1 MKRGVEAVQRAR
13 AHLVHIKVEAAPR
26 VGLRGDYVNSR
37 TRPGADHVIDD
48 PAPGD
53 ELIRVVDLSHLVYV
67 TAVLVPHHPAP
78 GNSHAGGIGHHGL
91 LEGDLGPVG
100 KAGDH
105 VGLLPPAPG
114 ERLLGQGGP
123 VVVLETLDVPAEQG
137 RESDPLHETVEVHLG
152 ARLVAVA
159 TGDDHPGTIR
169 MPLEDRPQRAIELG
183 IDQDHVLAM
192 LDRVQSHLCPEL
204 HGSGRLNQGV
214 DAIGP
219 TQDCRI
225 VGDREL
231 PAGDR
236 VLQLG
241 AGGDPPHRL
250 DAGAGIRGLGCLDVT
265 VRYGHQLHPFDRAD
279 DLLG

>member
-1 MKRGVEAVQRAR
+1 M
-13 AHLVHIKVEAAPR
+13 
-26 VGLRGDYVNSR
+26 
-37 TRPGADHVIDD
+37 
-48 PAPGD
+48 
-53 ELIRVVDLSHLVYV
+53 
-67 TAVLVPHHPAP
+67 
-78 GNSHAGGIGHHGL
+78 
-91 LEGDLGPVG
+91 
-100 KAGDH
+100 
-105 VGLLPPAPG
+105 
-114 ERLLGQGGP
+114 
-123 VVVLETLDVPAEQG
+123 VLETLDVPAEQG

-192 LDRVQSHLCPEL
+192 LDRVQSHLCSEL

-265 VRYGHQLHPFDRAD
+265 VRYGHQLHPLDRAD
-279 DLLG
+279 DLLGQGVTQSAGPDHADPDRIPGRFPSRKRPVNDDHRGAPTADRSGGQARSFKETSTVGSGHRFPRIGSSYRTPRSHSGA